1 MKRLLLY
8 VSFSICCFAAFAQT
22 LFPVQI
28 KGKWGFTNAAGK
40 LGIVPMY
47 DYAESFYNGRAVV
60 ALNNQPCAIDENNS
74 RLIDTGL
81 YINIQRF
88 SEGVSKVTTVKLQQF
103 FVDVNGN
110 RVCNVPIDVYDARP
124 FKNGLSG
131 IAKKVDIHETKF
143 NNDIINLGY
152 KFGYMNKNG
161 QEVIA
166 CKYDDADDFENGFAR
181 VRVDKKFGVIDT
193 LGNEV
198 VAPLYFNI
206 GKFIEGKAWVDIGG
220 NYGYINNKG
229 IVLIRPIYKYAYDFS
244 EGLAGISIEGKFGF
258 IDEMGKIVIAP
269 QYEAIRPFSQGLAAV
284 KQNGKWGF
292 IDKSGILKM
301 RFVFDNAM
309 LFVNDRC
316 AVLVKRKWGFID
328 ATGAF
333 VIPAEFDAVGTFSDD
348 GLAEVMIGQVSVYVN
363 KQGIIIPQLK

>member
-1 MKRLLLY
+1 MKRMLLY
-8 VSFSICCFAAFAQT
+8 VVLSISSYALIAQT

-28 KGKWGFTNAAGK
+28 KGKWGYTNATGK
-40 LGIVPMY
+40 LTIEAMY
-47 DYAESFYNGRAVV
+47 DYAEGFYNGRAVV
-60 ALNNQPCAIDENNS
+60 ALNNQPSVIDEKNK
-74 RLIDTGL
+74 RIIDTGL
-81 YINIQRF
+81 YINIQRY
-88 SEGVSKVTTVKLQQF
+88 SEGLSKVTNVKLQQF
-103 FVDVNGN
+103 FVDVNGKK
-110 RVCNVPIDVYDARP
+110 VCDVPADIYDARP

-131 IAKKVDIHETKF
+131 IAKKVEIHETKF
-143 NNDIINLGY
+143 NNDIVNLGY
-152 KFGYMNKNG
+152 KFGYMNKSG

-166 CKYDDADDFENGFAR
+166 CKYDDADDFDNGFAR

-198 VAPLYFNI
+198 VKPLYFNI
-206 GKFIEGKAWVDIGG
+206 GKFIENKAWIDVGG

-229 IVLIRPIYKYAYDFS
+229 DVVIRPIYQYAYDFS
-244 EGLAGISIEGKFGF
+244 EGLAGISFDGKYGF
-258 IDEMGKIVIAP
+258 IDETGKVVITP

-284 KQNGKWGF
+284 KLNGKWGF
-292 IDKSGILKM
+292 IDKAGTLKM

-316 AVLVKRKWGFID
+316 AVLIKRKWGFID
-328 ATGAF
+328 ATGAV
-333 VIPAEFDAVGTFSDD
+333 VIPAEFDAVGTFSD